1 MQVGTAYL
9 FTRQALVPELH
20 RRALDNAS
28 ENSTALTNLF
38 SGLPARGIM
47 NRLMREVGPISDAP
61 SAFPTAGGALAP
73 LKAKAEADGSGDF
86 TSLWSGQSARLGRE
100 IGAADLTRQLA
111 EDGLARLK
119 YLGSA

>member
-1 MQVGTAYL
+1 
-9 FTRQALVPELH
+9 
-20 RRALDNAS
+20 
-28 ENSTALTNLF
+28 
-38 SGLPARGIM
+38 
-47 NRLMREVGPISDAP
+47 
-61 SAFPTAGGALAP
+61 LAP